1 MPTLPTL
8 PTLPTTAVR
17 RLRAATATTVLL
29 GVLGAAGACS
39 SDPEQK
45 EASGGSDGPKVIQPG
60 KPGETAKTIEPNSV
74 SRSDEWNQT
83 DVAFMQMMIP
93 HHAQAVQM
101 SKLAPSRAADK
112 RVRILAD
119 RIRAAQAPE
128 ILAMSAWLEERNME
142 VPRAGEDPAKYHH
155 GQNGH
160 NSTMGMLTPAQMKQL
175 EGAHGP
181 KFDRLYLRGMIRH
194 HGGAIAMAQQAAR
207 GGVDIIAGEMT
218 AEVSATQSAE
228 ITRMRDLLA
237 SL

>member
-1 MPTLPTL
+1 MPTLPK
-8 PTLPTTAVR
+8 TAVR

-29 GVLGAAGACS
+29 GVVGALGACS
-39 SDPEQK
+39 SEPDQK
-45 EASGGSDGPKVIQPG
+45 EASGGSDDPNVIQPG

-74 SRSDEWNQT
+74 SRSEEWNHT

-142 VPRAGEDPAKYHH
+142 VPRAGEDPAKYDH
-155 GQNGH
+155 GQHGH
-160 NSTMGMLTPAQMKQL
+160 NSMMGMLTPAQMKQL
-175 EGAHGP
+175 EAARGP
-181 KFDRLYLRGMIRH
+181 KFDRLYLRGMIQH
-194 HGGAIAMAQQAAR
+194 HGGAITMAQQAAR
-207 GGVDIIAGEMT
+207 DGVDIIAGEMT
-218 AEVSATQSAE
+218 ADVSATQSAE

>member
-1 MPTLPTL
+1 VPTLSTS
-8 PTLPTTAVR
+8 AVR

-29 GVLGAAGACS
+29 GVLGAAAACS
-39 SDPEQK
+39 SDPDQK
-45 EASGGSDGPKVIQPG
+45 EASGNDGPKVIQPG
-60 KPGETAKTIEPNSV
+60 KPGEAVKTTKPNPV
-74 SRSDEWNQT
+74 SRSEEWNHT

-101 SKLAPSRAADK
+101 SELAPSRAADK

-128 ILAMSAWLEERNME
+128 ILAMSAWLEKRNME
-142 VPRAGEDPAKYHH
+142 VPRAGEDPAKYDHSQH
-155 GQNGH
+155 GH
-160 NSTMGMLTPAQMKQL
+160 NSMMGMLSPAQMKQL
-175 EGAHGP
+175 EAAHGP
-181 KFDRLYLRGMIRH
+181 EFDRLYLRGMIQH
-194 HGGAIAMAQQAAR
+194 HGGAITMAQQAAR
-207 GGVDIIAGEMT
+207 HGVDIIAGEMT